1 MQLNHHIRTSIRPLV
16 ILLFFGLIELATA
29 ADVVRLNIH
38 RIGNWYAPSDNQLII
53 EDHTKQ
59 RYRVDF
65 FHPCHGLVAAETL
78 AFISRGGRLLDRF
91 SAVVLPDGSRCSFA
105 ALSQRP
111 QVTTPHQ

>member
-1 MQLNHHIRTSIRPLV
+1 MQLSNHIRVSIHSLV

-29 ADVVRLNIH
+29 ADDVRLNIH
-38 RIGNWYAPSDNQLII
+38 QIGNWYAPNDNQLII
-53 EDHTKQ
+53 EDHKKQ

-78 AFISRGGRLLDRF
+78 AFISKGGRLLDRF

-105 ALSQRP
+105 TLSQ
-111 QVTTPHQ
+111 VITPA